1 MVLGGERVVVSYLA
15 RGKVGGVFDYFLL
28 NFVLFPFEER
38 EGRKEM
44 RVGIGMG
51 WDEMR

>member
-1 MVLGGERVVVSYLA
+1 MVSYLA

-28 NFVLFPFEER
+28 NFVLFPFE
-38 EGRKEM
+38 GRKGREEM
-44 RVGIGMG
+44 RVGIGMR